1 MARQKPVTTSVE
13 TASTRYRSPVA
24 STARVP
30 VDPEPWKKLN
40 EDIRKVVNAPEFRKG
55 LEEQGMSAVANT
67 LPEADAF
74 VAREKQRWDQVI
86 TAGKISAN

>member
-1 MARQKPVTTSVE
+1 MAVSSK
-13 TASTRYRSPVA
+13 
-24 STARVP
+24 VP
-30 VDPEPWKKLN
+30 EAIVKKIN